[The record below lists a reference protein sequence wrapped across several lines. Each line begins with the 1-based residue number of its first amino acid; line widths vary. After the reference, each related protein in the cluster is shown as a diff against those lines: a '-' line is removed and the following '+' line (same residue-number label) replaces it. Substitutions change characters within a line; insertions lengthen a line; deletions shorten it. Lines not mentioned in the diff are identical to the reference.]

1 MGLLS
6 ANADTVT
13 VKSGD
18 TLSEIASQ
26 HGTSVDSIKNLNNL
40 SNINLIY
47 VGDSLTVNNNTNAK
61 VYSSPKVSYST
72 QTNSNNKSY
81 SVSTTN
87 NTTSNT
93 TNSTTSEG
101 LNVYS
106 GELSASQKQAVL
118 SQLSSKTGVPASEWN
133 HIITRESNWEVNAA
147 NPSSTARGLL
157 QQLYG
162 GTGSVQS
169 QIDNAVTLYHN
180 AGNSM
185 SPWALTQ

>member
-1 MGLLS
+1 M
-6 ANADTVT
+6 
-13 VKSGD
+13 
-18 TLSEIASQ
+18 
-26 HGTSVDSIKNLNNL
+26 
-40 SNINLIY
+40 
-47 VGDSLTVNNNTNAK
+47 TVNNNTNAK

-93 TNSTTSEG
+93 TNNTNSEG

-106 GELSASQKQAVL
+106 GELSANQKQAVL
-118 SQLSSKTGVPASEWN
+118 SQLSTKTGVSASEWN
-133 HIITRESNWEVNAA
+133 QIITRESNWEVNAA